1 MKKKVILVHMESLSG
16 IRASSAT
23 GLCIIKDL
31 LVSVDYPQVTTKKRS
46 PLCYATPPTPVKI
59 LYLTQKLSGN
69 SLNSVIQFLS
79 WMMAGVGGSTLSKGT
94 KMDPLISS
102 WKTLLSFLTI

>member
-1 MKKKVILVHMESLSG
+1 MESLSE

-23 GLCIIKDL
+23 GLCIIKVYL
-31 LVSVDYPQVTTKKRS
+31 SLWITPQVTTKKKS

-59 LYLTQKLSGN
+59 LYLTQKLSGS

-94 KMDPLISS
+94 KVDPLISS
-102 WKTLLSFLTI
+102 WKTLLSFLTICY

>member
-1 MKKKVILVHMESLSG
+1 MESGQVAPQGFVSSRFYLSLW
-16 IRASSAT
+16 IAP
-23 GLCIIKDL
+23 K
-31 LVSVDYPQVTTKKRS
+31 VTTKKRS
-46 PLCYATPPTPVKI
+46 PLCYATLPTPVKI

-79 WMMAGVGGSTLSKGT
+79 WMMAGVGGSTLSKGS

-102 WKTLLSFLTI
+102 WKTLLSFLTIWY